1 MRITPKRTQLSEQG
15 TLYFTHQNIA
25 ELWNV
30 LTRPLAHNGFGLS
43 KADAEKEVQA
53 IEAGMTLLPDSERV
67 YREWRRIVLDYGVS
81 GTQVHDARLA
91 ATMIV
96 HGIRHILT
104 FNAADFRRYD
114 DLIALHPDSFS
125 S

>member
-1 MRITPKRTQLSEQG
+1 
-15 TLYFTHQNIA
+15 
-25 ELWNV
+25 
-30 LTRPLAHNGFGLS
+30 
-43 KADAEKEVQA
+43 
-53 IEAGMTLLPDSERV
+53 MTLLPDSERV

-81 GTQVHDARLA
+81 GAQVHDARLA